1 MLRVA
6 DGVLLLIFMVLQA
19 AGIYL
24 KKYFPDLSL
33 VLRYAGAACVWAAA
47 FFIFQRVSRSVR
59 HQTLTIAGIGAVL
72 IAVAV
77 ATGNGEGW
85 FSGVVLGP
93 MNMILLFV
101 SVCFLRLMPHSKKNS
116 DGTRVDSSV
125 WYGRKGMFG
134 STVAGALLSSVLN
147 VAAVIILGDRISDD
161 GKRKLS
167 PREAVILG
175 RSLYT
180 STFWSPFF
188 VATTVMMTLFPD
200 MELAHTLPFGLGL
213 SLVCLVLVYVYSA
226 LGKISDDERGYPLN
240 FMSLVMPVSLMI
252 LVFAGHFLLPKI
264 PVVAVTAVVC
274 PLAGLLLMPKKGMS
288 AGDVVKKG
296 AGCIQIDNVLMLYL
310 GVAVLAEG
318 AGLVLRAWP
327 PVFIGDL
334 LSHYGVV
341 AAMLMVMLMTAL
353 SSLGVHQLITIS
365 ATAPVILTV
374 FPEVSH
380 SFLALSYLTGWGVSG
395 AFSPFS
401 AANLLA
407 TGRYG
412 VEAGMIFRSNLLYL
426 PALLIAAAAQ
436 FLLYSMYFGLP
447 L

>member
-1 MLRVA
+1 M
-6 DGVLLLIFMVLQA
+6 
-19 AGIYL
+19 
-24 KKYFPDLSL
+24 
-33 VLRYAGAACVWAAA
+33 
-47 FFIFQRVSRSVR
+47 
-59 HQTLTIAGIGAVL
+59 T
-72 IAVAV
+72 
-77 ATGNGEGW
+77 
-85 FSGVVLGP
+85 
-93 MNMILLFV
+93 
-101 SVCFLRLMPHSKKNS
+101 
-116 DGTRVDSSV
+116 
-125 WYGRKGMFG
+125 
-134 STVAGALLSSVLN
+134 
-147 VAAVIILGDRISDD
+147 
-161 GKRKLS
+161 S

-226 LGKISDDERGYPLN
+226 SGKIADDERGYPLK

-318 AGLVLRAWP
+318 AGMVLRAWP

>member
-1 MLRVA
+1 
-6 DGVLLLIFMVLQA
+6 
-19 AGIYL
+19 
-24 KKYFPDLSL
+24 
-33 VLRYAGAACVWAAA
+33 
-47 FFIFQRVSRSVR
+47 
-59 HQTLTIAGIGAVL
+59 
-72 IAVAV
+72 
-77 ATGNGEGW
+77 
-85 FSGVVLGP
+85 

-101 SVCFLRLMPHSKKNS
+101 SVCFLRLLPHSKKNS

-161 GKRKLS
+161 GKRKLT
-167 PREAVILG
+167 PREAVILA

-213 SLVCLVLVYVYSA
+213 GLVCLILVYVYSA
-226 LGKISDDERGYPLN
+226 AGKISDGERGYPLT
-240 FMSLVMPVSLMI
+240 FMSLVMPVTLMI
-252 LVFAGHFLLPKI
+252 IVFAGHFLLPKI

>member
-24 KKYFPDLSL
+24 KKYFPDLSI

-101 SVCFLRLMPHSKKNS
+101 SVCFLRLMPHSRKNS

-226 LGKISDDERGYPLN
+226 SGKIADDERGYPLK

-296 AGCIQIDNVLMLYL
+296 AGCIQIDNVL
-310 GVAVLAEG
+310 
-318 AGLVLRAWP
+318 
-327 PVFIGDL
+327 I
-334 LSHYGVV
+334 HYGVV

>member
-1 MLRVA
+1 M
-6 DGVLLLIFMVLQA
+6 
-19 AGIYL
+19 
-24 KKYFPDLSL
+24 
-33 VLRYAGAACVWAAA
+33 
-47 FFIFQRVSRSVR
+47 
-59 HQTLTIAGIGAVL
+59 
-72 IAVAV
+72 
-77 ATGNGEGW
+77 TG
-85 FSGVVLGP
+85 
-93 MNMILLFV
+93 
-101 SVCFLRLMPHSKKNS
+101 R
-116 DGTRVDSSV
+116 
-125 WYGRKGMFG
+125 G
-134 STVAGALLSSVLN
+134 S
-147 VAAVIILGDRISDD
+147 
-161 GKRKLS
+161 S

-226 LGKISDDERGYPLN
+226 SGKIADDERGYPLQ

>member
-24 KKYFPDLSL
+24 KKYFPDLSI

-101 SVCFLRLMPHSKKNS
+101 SVCFLRLMPHSRKNS

-226 LGKISDDERGYPLN
+226 SGKIADDERGYPLK

-310 GVAVLAEG
+310 GVAVLPLRRGRRHAHG
-318 AGLVLRAWP
+318 HADDRALVARSP
-327 PVFIGDL
+327 PAHNDQRHG
-334 LSHYGVV
+334 SRNPH
-341 AAMLMVMLMTAL
+341 
-353 SSLGVHQLITIS
+353 
-365 ATAPVILTV
+365 
-374 FPEVSH
+374 
-380 SFLALSYLTGWGVSG
+380 
-395 AFSPFS
+395 
-401 AANLLA
+401 
-407 TGRYG
+407 
-412 VEAGMIFRSNLLYL
+412 
-426 PALLIAAAAQ
+426 
-436 FLLYSMYFGLP
+436 GLP
-447 L
+447 